1 LRGIHLDHRTQ
12 APNFRRGAL
21 ALLATA
27 SLLAGCSAAGFN
39 GMYQVPL
46 PGGADLGDHP
56 YRVTA
61 QFGNVLDLVPQASV
75 KVNDV
80 SVGKVEKI
88 ELATD
93 NVTAVVTMI
102 VNGDVELPGNAG
114 AELRQSSL
122 LGEKYVQLRE
132 PVGVAPQGSLTDGAV
147 ITIDRTNRNPEIE
160 EVLGALSLLLNGGGV
175 GQLQAIVKE
184 VNLALSGNEPE
195 LRAFVSNVDKVVS
208 DLDSQKSNII
218 KAIDA
223 LNRLSGSLVEQTANL
238 TAALDK
244 LAPGLKVINEQRDA
258 LVAMLSA
265 LDHLSDVAV
274 STISRSKADLVA
286 DLQLLVPTLR
296 KLAESGANLP
306 NSLQFLVTYPFSDY
320 FMHPLKGDFV
330 NVDVTFDLD
339 LSVLLDNI
347 NNASTPII
355 PVPGAGVPGTTAPPA
370 AIPELPLP
378 SLPLPSKPATAN
390 DPLSALLG
398 TLLGGR

>member
-1 LRGIHLDHRTQ
+1 MSRVLAVLAT
-12 APNFRRGAL
+12 L
-21 ALLATA
+21 ALLA
-27 SLLAGCSAAGFN
+27 GCGSAGFN

-80 SVGKVEKI
+80 PVGKVEKI
-88 ELATD
+88 ELAAD

-102 VNGDVELPGNAG
+102 VNGEVTLPANAG

-122 LGEKYVQLRE
+122 LGEKYVQLRQ
-132 PVGVAPQGSLTDGAV
+132 PVGAAPEGRLADGAV
-147 ITIDRTNRNPEIE
+147 IPIDRTNRNPEIE
-160 EVLGALSLLLNGGGV
+160 EVLGALSLLLNGGGI
-175 GQLQAIVKE
+175 GQLQTIVRE

-195 LRAFVSNVDKVVS
+195 LRAFVSNVDRVVS
-208 DLDSQKSNII
+208 DLDSQKSNIV

-238 TAALDK
+238 STALDK
-244 LAPGLKVINEQRDA
+244 LAPGLAVINEQRDA
-258 LVAMLSA
+258 LVSMLGA

-274 STISRSKADLVA
+274 STINASKADLVA

-306 NSLQFLVTYPFSDY
+306 NSLQFLVTYPFTDY
-320 FMHPLKGDFV
+320 FMNPLKGDFV

-339 LSVLLDNI
+339 LSVLLENI
-347 NNASTPII
+347 GNASTPIV
-355 PVPGAGVPGTTAPPA
+355 PVPGAGVPA
-370 AIPELPLP
+370 ATPIPGPELPLLP
-378 SLPLPSKPATAN
+378 SLPLPAKPFVAA